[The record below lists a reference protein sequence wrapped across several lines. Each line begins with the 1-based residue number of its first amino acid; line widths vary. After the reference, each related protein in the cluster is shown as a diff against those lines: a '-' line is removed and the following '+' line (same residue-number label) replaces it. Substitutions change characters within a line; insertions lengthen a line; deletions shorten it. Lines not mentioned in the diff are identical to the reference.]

1 MIVHSYADNP
11 TIFSITVL
19 GLSYVMY
26 VSTYLVVVAP
36 NNSISLKYL
45 LKAKI
50 LFCLAPM
57 CPERHLE
64 GAAML
69 GHEGLNSKKSDAGAI
84 LGDMMRKF
92 MEDMKIPDGLSA
104 LNYTKDDVPA
114 LVAGAIPQVSK
125 YYYLLKLMMSLFLF

>member
-1 MIVHSYADNP
+1 M
-11 TIFSITVL
+11 L
-19 GLSYVMY
+19 CMY
-26 VSTYLVVVAP
+26 LHTPNLVVGK
-36 NNSISLKYL
+36 LKYL

-114 LVAGAIPQVSK
+114 LVAGAIPQVSLNTVTK
-125 YYYLLKLMMSLFLF
+125 INDVIVSVLKLPP